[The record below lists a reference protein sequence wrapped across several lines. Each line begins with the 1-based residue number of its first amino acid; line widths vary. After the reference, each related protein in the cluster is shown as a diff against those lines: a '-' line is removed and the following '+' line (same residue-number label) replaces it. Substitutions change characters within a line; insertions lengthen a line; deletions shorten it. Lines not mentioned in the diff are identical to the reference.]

1 MFETFNVPSLYIIN
15 PANVSL
21 YSFGRSTGVIV
32 ESGHEVTTVLPIYE
46 GFPIPQNA
54 KSTGLAG
61 KLIT

>member
-32 ESGHEVTTVLPIYE
+32 ESGHDVTTVLPIYE
-46 GFPIPQNA
+46 GFPMR
-54 KSTGLAG
+54 SRLD
-61 KLIT
+61 